1 MEALMITGTDA
12 NVGKLAITLAGI
24 IVLVISSTLSGIKP
38 QTPISEERK
47 AGIFRRLKAFE
58 IP

>member
-1 MEALMITGTDA
+1 MITGTDA